1 MLRAAWEAVQRGAE
15 WRKGGQRGEREEGE
29 RRRSK
34 RGEPDRS
41 RLTKFS

>member
-1 MLRAAWEAVQRGAE
+1 MEGRGAE
-15 WRKGGQRGEREEGE
+15 GGKGGGGEG
-29 RRRSK
+29 RSK

>member
-1 MLRAAWEAVQRGAE
+1 MTLLRAAWEAVQRGAE

-29 RRRSK
+29 R
-34 RGEPDRS
+34 GEPDRS